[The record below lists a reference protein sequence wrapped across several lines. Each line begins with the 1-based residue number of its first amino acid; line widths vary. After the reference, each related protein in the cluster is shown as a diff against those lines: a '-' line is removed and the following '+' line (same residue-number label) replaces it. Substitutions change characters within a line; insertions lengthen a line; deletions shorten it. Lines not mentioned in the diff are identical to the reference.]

1 MSSLFEKEPVMRN
14 RSGLLLLLVMLLCY
28 GCGQPDDRLP
38 TARVTGT
45 IAFDGT
51 PLTSGNIMFFPV
63 SGGKHAVG
71 MIGEDGAFH
80 LSTYESG
87 DGAVPGKHKVVIQ
100 VSHGSPDGTAVP
112 VKTSSIPAKYSQ
124 RDTTTLTAEVAAEGA
139 NKLNL
144 NMQP

>member
-1 MSSLFEKEPVMRN
+1 MRN

-38 TARVTGT
+38 TARVTG
-45 IAFDGT
+45 
-51 PLTSGNIMFFPV
+51 TSGNIMFFPV

-100 VSHGSPDGTAVP
+100 VSHGSPDGTAVSQ
-112 VKTSSIPAKYSQ
+112 KTPSIPVKYSQ
-124 RDTTTLTAEVAAEGA
+124 RDTTTLTAEVTAEGA

>member
-1 MSSLFEKEPVMRN
+1 MSN
-14 RSGLLLLLVMLLCY
+14 RSGLLLSLGMLLCF

-45 IAFDGT
+45 VAFDGK

-71 MIGEDGAFH
+71 MIGDDGAFH

-87 DGAVPGKHKVVIQ
+87 DGAIPGEHKVVIQ

-112 VKTSSIPAKYSQ
+112 QKTPRIPVKYSQ
-124 RDTTTLTAEVAAEGA
+124 RNTTTLIAEITAEGE
-139 NKLNL
+139 NQLNL
-144 NMQP
+144 NVLP